1 MFRVPLSRIGL
12 ATLVTVWLTGCGG
25 AVPPKKATDPVESKP
40 LVDSKPKPKSASEP
54 AETKPAGIP
63 KIEADSAAAAVM
75 QTLKA
80 LETGNLADA
89 YDFLPPA
96 YQSDV
101 DGLVHQFA
109 ERMDPEIW
117 SRLVATSRKTIEV
130 LKTKKDFILALDLFR
145 DRPEA
150 EPYRKSW
157 DSSIQMLGTF
167 ANSDL
172 GELPKLKQLSVK
184 SLLPGKSGSSLPPDA
199 ITLALGANLSRQ
211 FVGVTVTP
219 IRSEATEHVV
229 AIRGPRDEK
238 PTEITYVQHQ
248 GRWLPKSLVEQWP
261 DGIKAD
267 REWLDKLP
275 ERLKGIKPQVLDA
288 LNQTDEILNQLQA
301 ATNREQFEQAAGP
314 AILSLATAWPN
325 LQLLSRQ
332 IMIGQNELPRVTIS
346 INRELTDSELTK
358 LVSAVLKPLRE
369 SGSDYTLLAN
379 DGRTVCRLMRVG
391 DVESLQKS
399 LTAHFNIPADDVTV
413 DRESSTIKVE
423 LAN

>member
-1 MFRVPLSRIGL
+1 MFMVPHSKYILAVGIAVGL
-12 ATLVTVWLTGCGG
+12 IGCGG
-25 AVPPKKATDPVESKP
+25 SSPPKKTESVESKP
-40 LVDSKPKPKSASEP
+40 PADSKPTTKPEAVIP
-54 AETKPAGIP
+54 VAKPAGIP
-63 KIEADSAAAAVM
+63 RIEADSAAAAVM
-75 QTLKA
+75 KTLTA
-80 LETGNLADA
+80 LQVGNMAEA

-101 DGLVHQFA
+101 DGLVHEFA

-117 SRLVATSRKTIEV
+117 SRLIGTARKSVEV
-130 LKTKKDFILALDLFR
+130 LKTKKDLILALDLFR

-157 DSSIQMLGTF
+157 DSSVQLLETF

-172 GELPKLKQLSVK
+172 GELPRLKQLSVK
-184 SLLPGKSGSSLPPDA
+184 SLLPGKSGSSLPQDA
-199 ITLALGANLSRQ
+199 ICLALGANLSRQ

-219 IRSEATEHVV
+219 IRSEGAEQVV
-229 AIRGPRDEK
+229 AIRGPRDDK
-238 PTEITYVQHQ
+238 PTEFTYVQHD
-248 GRWLPKSLVEQWP
+248 GRWLPKSLVEQWA

-267 REWLDKLP
+267 RDWLEKLP
-275 ERLKGIKPQVLDA
+275 DRIKVIKPQLMDA
-288 LNQTDEILNQLQA
+288 LTRTDEILDQLLA
-301 ATNREQFEQAAGP
+301 ASNREQFEQAAGP

-332 IMIGQNELPRVTIS
+332 FLVGQNEWPRVTIT
-346 INRELTDSELTK
+346 INRELTESELSK
-358 LVSAVLKPLRE
+358 LVTAVLKPLRE
-369 SGSDYTLLAN
+369 AGSDYTLLAN
-379 DGRTVCRLMRVG
+379 DGRTVCRMMHVG

-399 LTAHFNIPADDVTV
+399 LATHFNIPADDVAI